1 MKLKTVYST
10 IALIFVV
17 VGIALW
23 KLNDTY
29 RTEKIAVKQNQLQTQ
44 LTALRSSLVSQLS
57 QLRNTL
63 SAYTVQIDESKIN
76 WVQLK
81 PFYALA
87 LVQEDA
93 SNRLTVAKLF
103 LQSGSVAERWSA
115 TSLQQYL
122 QAKVSGNQ
130 LLRAQTFKDSSG
142 LVHLA
147 LVAFDREKRNN
158 QPRSG
163 VMVVGDVSYFQR
175 FFDLQR
181 TSSITQVLLTADKNV
196 AAHSEYEYVGNLS
209 DENKVSEVNFFV
221 DRQEIRGT
229 NLNLL
234 SYSSKKAQA
243 NLDIPLSM
251 LGIIVGLAFLMA
263 GVLLFVAKPEKES
276 ARRTGAPKNNAVKTN
291 VYSEES
297 EEGDFGIGL
306 GDSAP
311 APIKAQAPQVL
322 NRRATDAKKAGP
334 PAPSAK
340 PTFVPLA
347 FDHEPQIVPIQV
359 QACVQQAIF
368 NVDRQLKTSGVVVT
382 KEFVS
387 GETIVLDYPK
397 FIRIFENILLTI
409 AQNLNEN
416 KKRIQI
422 RSYDA
427 GSLTTLEIQAPLAS
441 LNLHEAIVPAL
452 AEASCEFS
460 QVSSSAGE
468 AIFRFTFT
476 RRDEL
481 EHAAQVNADKPAQ
494 AKTAQEQRF
503 VLNDDDA
510 GDLKMPEILMPVKAT
525 PQASQNDLDI
535 DALLS
540 LDDEST
546 EKAEPAPAKAKINIE
561 KEMQPAK
568 FKLDEKM
575 SIVEDP
581 VIDVESPE
589 KNKVDQTKVKIRRPE
604 KG

>member
-29 RTEKIAVKQNQLQTQ
+29 RSEKISVKQNQLQTQ
-44 LTALRSSLVSQLS
+44 LTALRSSLVSQIS

-87 LVQEDA
+87 IVQEDGL
-93 SNRLTVAKLF
+93 NRLTVSKLF
-103 LQSGSVAERWSA
+103 LQSGSVAERWNA
-115 TSLQQYL
+115 TTVQQYL

-130 LLRAQTFKDSSG
+130 LLRAQTFKDASG
-142 LVHLA
+142 LSHLA
-147 LVAFDREKRNN
+147 LVVFDREKRNN

-181 TSSITQVLLTADKNV
+181 TSSITQVLLTADKQV
-196 AAHSEYEYVGNLS
+196 AAHSEYEYVGNFS
-209 DENKVSEVNFFV
+209 DENKVSEASFFV

-234 SYSSKKAQA
+234 SYSSKKANS
-243 NLDIPLSM
+243 NLDIPLSI
-251 LGIIVGLAFLMA
+251 LGIVVGLAFLMA
-263 GVLLFVAKPEKES
+263 GVLLFVAKPEKEPVQAS
-276 ARRTGAPKNNAVKTN
+276 AASALKTMKAKPVMEEEVMGIGLGASAPVPQPMARRTG
-291 VYSEES
+291 
-297 EEGDFGIGL
+297 L
-306 GDSAP
+306 
-311 APIKAQAPQVL
+311 PQ
-322 NRRATDAKKAGP
+322 
-334 PAPSAK
+334 AK
-340 PTFVPLA
+340 PSFIPLS
-347 FDHEPQIVPIQV
+347 FDHEPQVVPIQI
-359 QACVQQAIF
+359 QACVQQALF
-368 NVDRQLKTSGVVVT
+368 NVDRQLKANGVTVG

-387 GETIVLDYPK
+387 GETVVLDYPK
-397 FIRIFENILLTI
+397 FIKIFENILLTVS
-409 AQNLNEN
+409 QSLTGS

-422 RSYDA
+422 RSYDSDA
-427 GSLTTLEIQAPLAS
+427 LTTLEIQAPVAS
-441 LNLHEAIVPAL
+441 LNLHEQIVPAL
-452 AEASCEFS
+452 TEASCEFS

-468 AIFRFTFT
+468 AIFRFAFT
-476 RRDEL
+476 RPEEL
-481 EHAAQVNADKPAQ
+481 EHVKAPVLEK
-494 AKTAQEQRF
+494 RF
-503 VLNDDDA
+503 ELTEEDA
-510 GDLKMPEILMPVKAT
+510 GHFKMPEKLTPVAVAKPA
-525 PQASQNDLDI
+525 AQNDLDI

-540 LDDEST
+540 LDDEPGAS
-546 EKAEPAPAKAKINIE
+546 EKAEVTQTKSKINLE

-581 VIDVESPE
+581 VIDIETSE
-589 KNKVDQTKVKIRRPE
+589 DTKADKTKVKIRRPE

>member
-63 SAYTVQIDESKIN
+63 SAYTVQIDEAKIN

-87 LVQEDA
+87 LVQEDS

-103 LQSGSVAERWSA
+103 LQSGSVAERWN
-115 TSLQQYL
+115 TTTLQQYL
-122 QAKVSGNQ
+122 QGKVSGNQ

-147 LVAFDREKRNN
+147 LVVFDREKRNN

-209 DENKVSEVNFFV
+209 DENKVSEANFFV

-251 LGIIVGLAFLMA
+251 LGIIIGLAFLMA
-263 GVLLFVAKPEKES
+263 GVLLFVAKPDKEPA
-276 ARRTGAPKNNAVKTN
+276 ARTVAAKGKPLKANI
-291 VYSEES
+291 YSEES

-311 APIKAQAPQVL
+311 APAPQVM
-322 NRRATDAKKAGP
+322 NRRATDTKKAGAS
-334 PAPSAK
+334 APSVK
-340 PTFVPLA
+340 PTFIPLS

-368 NVDRQLKTSGVVVT
+368 NVDRQLKTSGVMIT

-387 GETIVLDYPK
+387 GESVVLDYPK

-409 AQNLNEN
+409 AQNLSGN

-427 GSLTTLEIQAPLAS
+427 GALTTLEIQAPLAS

-452 AEASCEFS
+452 AEARCEFS
-460 QVSSSAGE
+460 QVASSAGE

-476 RRDEL
+476 RPEEL
-481 EHAAQVNADKPAQ
+481 EHAGTTQVKMPEQ
-494 AKTAQEQRF
+494 TVPAQEQRF
-503 VLNDDDA
+503 VLSEDDA
-510 GDLKMPEILMPVKAT
+510 GTLKMPDIVMPAKAE
-525 PQASQNDLDI
+525 PQAVQNDLDI

-540 LDDEST
+540 LDDESAD
-546 EKAEPAPAKAKINIE
+546 KAEPAQAKPKINIE
-561 KEMQPAK
+561 KAMQPAK

-589 KNKVDQTKVKIRRPE
+589 KNKADQIKVKIRRPE